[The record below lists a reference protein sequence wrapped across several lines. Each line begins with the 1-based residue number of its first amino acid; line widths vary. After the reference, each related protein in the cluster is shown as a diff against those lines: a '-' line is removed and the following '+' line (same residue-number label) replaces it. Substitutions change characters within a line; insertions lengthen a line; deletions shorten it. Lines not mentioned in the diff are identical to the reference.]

1 MQGRLIFYKHD
12 IGSKYEDLQTLPFSF
27 CKKVS
32 AKFKEI
38 DGKTAVVSF
47 QMIAERTCSEK
58 EGSTVAA
65 AKWMNQENFISK
77 SKII

>member
-27 CKKVS
+27 CKTVS

-47 QMIAERTCSEK
+47 QIIAERT
-58 EGSTVAA
+58 
-65 AKWMNQENFISK
+65 W
-77 SKII
+77 